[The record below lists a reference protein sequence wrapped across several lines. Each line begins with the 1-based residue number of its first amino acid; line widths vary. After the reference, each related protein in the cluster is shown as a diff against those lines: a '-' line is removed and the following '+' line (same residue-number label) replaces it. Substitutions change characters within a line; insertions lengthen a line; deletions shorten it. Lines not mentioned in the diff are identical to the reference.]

1 MGPKKPKNDFYFF
14 MLEKKRTLE
23 RENGRSYSMA
33 EMANYCGEQWT
44 DIPKEQRIKYD
55 LNFLSCDEFYFVPNL
70 LKSAV
75 GY

>member
-1 MGPKKPKNDFYFF
+1 
-14 MLEKKRTLE
+14 
-23 RENGRSYSMA
+23 MA